1 MCLELGILTKGE
13 GLLQFSSLTNRPNK
27 LKYFHSED
35 FTLACNIMIINDTS
49 RVIRMIRQLGVS
61 LLMTLE
67 VSFMLLESLIMLLEN
82 IYCAGITHDDRY

>member
-1 MCLELGILTKGE
+1 MCLQLGILTKGE

-35 FTLACNIMIINDTS
+35 FPVACNIIIINDTS

-67 VSFMLLESLIMLLEN
+67 VSFMLLVSLIMVLEI
-82 IYCAGITHDDRY
+82 IYSTGVTHDDRH